1 MEDRKDPLQLGRCR
15 IRILGYHTDN
25 RSISKLPIGD
35 LPWAYPAQ
43 PITSSAMSGVGQT
56 PLGPVE
62 GTWVIGYFRDG
73 EDAQQPVFFATLGGI
88 PQELADNGK
97 GFNAPI
103 APRDEMAVLAEFG
116 AKSVDEFSKHFKWD
130 IDVKYEK
137 LMKKKTSPNEYIG
150 IAKISS
156 SQINSLIIELTDS
169 GATQEWVESYVNY
182 IGALKKLNEKITE
195 TIVVAN
201 LMNDNDNSNSI
212 NEIIAKI
219 HQLET
224 ESLDLIKKSDN
235 TRP

>member
-1 MEDRKDPLQLGRCR
+1 MASKKGIGVTIAFLVGVVAASF
-15 IRILGYHTDN
+15 LGYLIPEDTTMKIVVSDFE
-25 RSISKLPIGD
+25 KYLD
-35 LPWAYPAQ
+35 
-43 PITSSAMSGVGQT
+43 ITK
-56 PLGPVE
+56 E
-62 GTWVIGYFRDG
+62 K
-73 EDAQQPVFFATLGGI
+73 ATLESVGI
-88 PQELADNGK
+88 
-97 GFNAPI
+97 
-103 APRDEMAVLAEFG
+103 DESF
-116 AKSVDEFSKHFKWD
+116 
-130 IDVKYEK
+130 EK
-137 LMKKKTSPNEYIG
+137 LMEKKMSPNEYIG
-150 IAKISS
+150 IAKVSS

-201 LMNDNDNSNSI
+201 LMNDDNNSNSI

>member
-1 MEDRKDPLQLGRCR
+1 MA
-15 IRILGYHTDN
+15 
-25 RSISKLPIGD
+25 SKKGIGVT
-35 LPWAYPAQ
+35 
-43 PITSSAMSGVGQT
+43 I
-56 PLGPVE
+56 
-62 GTWVIGYFRDG
+62 
-73 EDAQQPVFFATLGGI
+73 
-88 PQELADNGK
+88 
-97 GFNAPI
+97 
-103 APRDEMAVLAEFG
+103 AVLVGVVAASFLVYLIPEDTTMKIVVSDFEKYLDITKEK
-116 AKSVDEFSKHFKWD
+116 AMLESVSIDESF
-130 IDVKYEK
+130 EK
-137 LMKKKTSPNEYIG
+137 LMEKKMSPNEYIG
-150 IAKISS
+150 IAKVSS

-201 LMNDNDNSNSI
+201 LMNGDDNSNSI